1 MTSEQFAKM
10 RTILK
15 RLSENCN
22 ELNNLSDSI
31 TDRDKKIVEDAE
43 QSLTESIDILKDME
57 EAWL

>member
-1 MTSEQFAKM
+1 MTPEKFTKM

-22 ELNNLSDSI
+22 ELNKLSDSI
-31 TDRDKKIVEDAE
+31 TGRDKKIVEDAE
-43 QSLTESIDILKDME
+43 QSLIQSIDILKDLE